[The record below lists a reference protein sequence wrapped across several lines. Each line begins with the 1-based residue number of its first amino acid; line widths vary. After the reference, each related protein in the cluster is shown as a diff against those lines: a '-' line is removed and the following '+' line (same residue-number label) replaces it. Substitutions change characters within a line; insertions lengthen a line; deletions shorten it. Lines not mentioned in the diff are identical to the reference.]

1 MECDPQEGQPVEK
14 LLQLHGPRHKERAT
28 ALNTNSQLAAVPEC
42 STAQGETDMAAC
54 AGKG

>member
-1 MECDPQEGQPVEK
+1 MECEPQERQPVEK
-14 LLQLHGPRHKERAT
+14 LLQFHGHRHKERAM
-28 ALNTNSQLAAVPEC
+28 ALNTDSQLAAVPEC